1 MGPDTLRTLR
11 VWKEGMALVKDSYAL
26 SAGWPKSELFGL
38 TGQVRRAAI
47 SIPANLAE
55 GKGRGSAAELVRYA
69 RIWSVPPTNWIRCWK
84 SEPNS
89 SFPMSTL
96 SRACANAYLIWY
108 GNSRPTSNQEKHEF
122 FLRFSHDPQPTTH
135 NLSC

>member
-26 SAGWPKSELFGL
+26 TAAWPKSELFGL

-55 GKGRGSAAELVRYA
+55 GKGRGSAAELVRFA
-69 RIWSVPPTNWIRCWK
+69 RISLGSAYELN
-84 SEPNS
+84 
-89 SFPMSTL
+89 TL
-96 SRACANAYLIWY
+96 LEIACDLKFSDEFAVGNLRQRLSDLVRQLSAYIQ
-108 GNSRPTSNQEKHEF
+108 SKT
-122 FLRFSHDPQPTTH
+122 
-135 NLSC
+135 